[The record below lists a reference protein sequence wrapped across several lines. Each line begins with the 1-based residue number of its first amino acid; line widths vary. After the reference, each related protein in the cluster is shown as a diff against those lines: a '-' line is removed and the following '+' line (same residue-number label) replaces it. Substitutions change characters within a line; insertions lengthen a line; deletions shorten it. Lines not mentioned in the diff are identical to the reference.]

1 MDYTN
6 HVVYYEGHRVFPDYT
21 SNVGYITP
29 TIHPKYLKCKCG
41 SIFQNRK
48 ASIQLHINCSKHQ
61 RYIVN
66 NNPLNTIE
74 PYRY

>member
-6 HVVYYEGHRVFPDYT
+6 HVVYYEGCRVFPDYT
-21 SNVGYITP
+21 SNIGYVKPTKNP
-29 TIHPKYLKCKCG
+29 TILKCKCG

-48 ASIQLHINCSKHQ
+48 ASIQLHLNCYKHQ
-61 RYIVN
+61 RYIIN
-66 NNPLNTIE
+66 NYPLNTIE